1 LKKDKST
8 KSSNRDVKEWS
19 PKYKRRK
26 R

>member
-19 PKYKRRK
+19 TKYKRRK